1 MITPDLLD
9 QQWCDTNQIQLTL
22 TQLREHLGTEPDQ
35 AVLAAYMFSVGI
47 SSSEFRVTI
56 KQPAGWVAAYA
67 PGRFTVYDFRFA
79 DATCLALARLGLGL
93 R

>member
-1 MITPDLLD
+1 MSTPDLLS

-22 TQLREHLGTEPDQ
+22 NQLREHLGTEPDQ
-35 AVLAAYMFSVGI
+35 DTIAAYMLSVGI
-47 SSSEFRVTI
+47 SSTEFQVSKRL
-56 KQPAGWVAAYA
+56 PRGWAAQIA

-79 DATCLALARLGLGL
+79 DATCLALASLGLGL